1 MTLRCSIVLCG
12 YIETAAEPREYLEK
26 QLGFKA
32 PKEEIYNAYHWVPQE
47 KKRKEKKGIL
57 FLPVEHSF
65 FLKKWKERL
74 SPHCR
79 SEES

>member
-47 KKRKEKKGIL
+47 KKRKEKKRRGSYS
-57 FLPVEHSF
+57 FL
-65 FLKKWKERL
+65 L
-74 SPHCR
+74 STPF
-79 SEES
+79 S

>member
-32 PKEEIYNAYHWVPQE
+32 PKEEIYNAYHWVPQ
-47 KKRKEKKGIL
+47 GDPIPSCL
-57 FLPVEHSF
+57 A
-65 FLKKWKERL
+65 
-74 SPHCR
+74 C
-79 SEES
+79 